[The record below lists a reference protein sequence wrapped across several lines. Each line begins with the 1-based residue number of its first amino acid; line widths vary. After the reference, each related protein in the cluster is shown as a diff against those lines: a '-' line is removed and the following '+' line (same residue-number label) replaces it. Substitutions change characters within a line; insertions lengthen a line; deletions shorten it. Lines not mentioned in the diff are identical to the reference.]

1 MEVKTTDETTKAG
14 GLMPFDYQLVGG
26 TLIVIIG
33 LVGVTN
39 AMVERR
45 SPLYGLIGLLV
56 GAGLLG
62 WAWMLSDG
70 SLTPQHLPQAVFRL
84 IAEWI

>member
-1 MEVKTTDETTKAG
+1 
-14 GLMPFDYQLVGG
+14 MPYDYQLVGG
-26 TLIVIIG
+26 TLILIIG

-45 SPLYGLIGLLV
+45 SPLYGLIGVLV

-62 WAWMLSDG
+62 WAWVLSDQ
-70 SLTPQHLPQAVFRL
+70 SLTPQHLPQAVYRL
-84 IAEWI
+84 IAEWR

>member
-1 MEVKTTDETTKAG
+1 
-14 GLMPFDYQLVGG
+14 MPYDYQLVGG

-33 LVGVTN
+33 LVAVTN

-45 SPLYGLIGLLV
+45 SPLSGLIGVLV

-62 WAWMLSDG
+62 WAWVLSDQ
-70 SLTPQHLPQAVFRL
+70 SLTPQHLPQAVYRL
-84 IAEWI
+84 IAEWT

>member
-1 MEVKTTDETTKAG
+1 
-14 GLMPFDYQLVGG
+14 MPFDYQLVSG
-26 TLIVIIG
+26 TLIIIIG

-39 AMVERR
+39 AMVEKR
-45 SPLYGLIGLLV
+45 SPLFGLIGVLA

-62 WAWMLSDG
+62 WAWILSG
-70 SLTPQHLPQAVFRL
+70 ETLTPEHLPQAVYRL

>member
-1 MEVKTTDETTKAG
+1 
-14 GLMPFDYQLVGG
+14 MPFDYQLVGG
-26 TLIVIIG
+26 TLIFIIG

>member
-1 MEVKTTDETTKAG
+1 
-14 GLMPFDYQLVGG
+14 MPYDYQLVGG
-26 TLIVIIG
+26 TFVVIIA
-33 LVGVTN
+33 LVAVTN

-45 SPLYGLIGLLV
+45 TPLFGLIGILA

-62 WAWMLSDG
+62 WAWVLSDQT
-70 SLTPQHLPQAVFRL
+70 LTPQHLPEAVYRL